1 MKKGSD
7 ILMLGLARGD
17 DDFGSTAWSLAQAI
31 AQEQTVYY
39 IEPPQTWR
47 DSLTRFNS
55 PRYQL
60 RRNARKKG
68 RKHLLKAFDDQSPN
82 LKVLVPPIMVPI
94 QFLPPGKLYNHLLQ
108 LNRQRFNLWLQHQIS
123 LHNIK
128 ASAWINVF
136 NPFYDP
142 PLPGIQKVYYCT
154 DRMEEAGY
162 LRKHGPLLE
171 QQVMRSSDLVLNT
184 SKILLEHSQLSG
196 ARRAEVLRNAADYL
210 LFAKAVS
217 LTGPQPKAMQ
227 EKGAEVNLVYIGSID
242 SRIDTE
248 LVAQICRQ
256 RPNWQLW
263 WIGPIKKDAVA
274 PLLEV
279 AQCHFLG
286 SLPQRELGEWLRY
299 ADCGIIPFL
308 CNAYTQAIYPLKVHE
323 YLASGVGVVST
334 PFSQDMLHFPPH
346 TLHAETA
353 DEWVLSIE
361 KLIAQNQQDQK
372 RIRSAFASQHSWQI
386 RANEFFRLLPEL
398 APTPIQDPK
407 KKRLSA

>member
-1 MKKGSD
+1 MGND
-7 ILMLGLARGD
+7 ILILGLARGD
-17 DDFGSTAWSLAQAI
+17 DDFGSTAWSLAQAM

-39 IEPPQTWR
+39 IEPPHTWR

-55 PRYQL
+55 PKYQL
-60 RRNARKKG
+60 RRKARQKG

-94 QFLPPGKLYNHLLQ
+94 QFLPPGKLYNRILK
-108 LNRQRFNLWLQHQIS
+108 LNRQRFNLWLEHQIE
-123 LHNIK
+123 LHEIK
-128 ASAWINVF
+128 AAAWINVF

-142 PLPGIQKVYYCT
+142 PLPNLKKVYYCT

-162 LRKHGPLLE
+162 LGKHGPWLE
-171 QQVMRSSDLVLNT
+171 QQVMRGADLVLNT
-184 SKILLEHSQLSG
+184 SKVLLEHSQLSG
-196 ARRAEVLRNAADYL
+196 ARRAELLRNAADYP

-217 LTGPQPKAMQ
+217 IAGPQPTPMQ
-227 EKGAEVNLVYIGSID
+227 SKGADVNLVYIGSIED
-242 SRIDTE
+242 RIDVE
-248 LVAQICRQ
+248 LVAQITRQ
-256 RPNWQLW
+256 RPNWQWW
-263 WIGPIKKDAVA
+263 WIGPVRKDAVA
-274 PLLEV
+274 PLMQLP
-279 AQCHFLG
+279 QCHFLG

-299 ADCGIIPFL
+299 ADCGIIPFR

-361 KLIAQNQQDQK
+361 KLIAQNQTAQK
-372 RIRSAFASQHSWQI
+372 RIRSAFASQHSWQM
-386 RANEFFRLLPEL
+386 RANEFFTLLPEL
-398 APTPIQDPK
+398 SLAPVRDPK
-407 KKRLSA
+407 KKRLTA